1 MSANPEEFDVT
12 LSRNEIIALVKYH
25 SAKMREV
32 PKRLGKALVSSGS
45 PVPGWA
51 AKKATQ
57 QATALVQAHQQRG
70 RELLSQI
77 GELPKKG

>member
-25 SAKMREV
+25 SAKMREI
-32 PKRLGKALVSSGS
+32 PKRLGKALLSSGRS
-45 PVPGWA
+45 VPGWA

-57 QATALVQAHQQRG
+57 DATNLVSAHQQRA
-70 RELLSQI
+70 RELLAKI
-77 GELPKKG
+77 GVFPKKG